1 LLLGITLGIL
11 LLLSIKK
18 QQDKTMSIFNRVND
32 VIQSNIAAM
41 LDKAEDPEKLLNLML
56 SEMQEALNECRSTA
70 AALLCEEKTLKR
82 QIAQKQ
88 KDLTLWQTKAEL
100 AVAKNRDDLAK
111 SALVEK
117 QRVDEQIAA
126 KNTQL
131 NTLKESIEKIT
142 ADCERL
148 QQKMAQAKS
157 KQAQLIKRH
166 DIVAARE
173 KVNMQ
178 LHSDNVANALSRFE
192 MIEQKVEGIEA
203 QVDAYELTNTAQS
216 TAEQIESLV
225 KNEKIDAELAR
236 LKASV
241 KQSNSNTTAP
251 SA

>member
-1 LLLGITLGIL
+1 
-11 LLLSIKK
+11 
-18 QQDKTMSIFNRVND
+18 MSIFNRVND

-117 QRVDEQIAA
+117 QRVDEQIVA

-173 KVNMQ
+173 KMNMQ
-178 LHSDNVANALSRFE
+178 LHSDKVANALSRFE

-241 KQSNSNTTAP
+241 KQSNTNTTAP

>member
-1 LLLGITLGIL
+1 
-11 LLLSIKK
+11 
-18 QQDKTMSIFNRVND
+18 MSIFNRVND

-88 KDLTLWQTKAEL
+88 KDLISWQTKAEL

-148 QQKMAQAKS
+148 QQKMAQAKT

-178 LHSDNVANALSRFE
+178 LHSDKVVNALSRFE

-241 KQSNSNTTAP
+241 KQSNTNTTAP

>member
-1 LLLGITLGIL
+1 
-11 LLLSIKK
+11 
-18 QQDKTMSIFNRVND
+18 MSIFNRVND

-157 KQAQLIKRH
+157 KQTQLIKRH
-166 DIVAARE
+166 DIFAARE

-241 KQSNSNTTAP
+241 KQSNTNTTAP

>member
-1 LLLGITLGIL
+1 
-11 LLLSIKK
+11 
-18 QQDKTMSIFNRVND
+18 MSIFNRVND

-82 QIAQKQ
+82 QIVQKQ

-192 MIEQKVEGIEA
+192 MIEQKVESIEA

-241 KQSNSNTTAP
+241 KQSNTNTTAP

>member
-1 LLLGITLGIL
+1 
-11 LLLSIKK
+11 
-18 QQDKTMSIFNRVND
+18 MSIFNRVND

-88 KDLTLWQTKAEL
+88 KDLISWQTKAEL

-148 QQKMAQAKS
+148 QQKMAQAKT

-178 LHSDNVANALSRFE
+178 LHSDKVVNALSRFE

-241 KQSNSNTTAP
+241 KQSNTSTTAP

>member
-1 LLLGITLGIL
+1 
-11 LLLSIKK
+11 
-18 QQDKTMSIFNRVND
+18 MSIFNRVND

-70 AALLCEEKTLKR
+70 AALLCEEKALKR

-117 QRVDEQIAA
+117 QRVDEQIVA

-192 MIEQKVEGIEA
+192 VIEQKVEGIEA

-216 TAEQIESLV
+216 TVEQIESLV

-241 KQSNSNTTAP
+241 KQSNTNTTAP

>member
-1 LLLGITLGIL
+1 
-11 LLLSIKK
+11 
-18 QQDKTMSIFNRVND
+18 MSIFNRVND

-166 DIVAARE
+166 DIVATRE

-241 KQSNSNTTAP
+241 KQSNTNTTAP

>member
-1 LLLGITLGIL
+1 
-11 LLLSIKK
+11 
-18 QQDKTMSIFNRVND
+18 MSIFNRVND

-70 AALLCEEKTLKR
+70 AAFLCEEKTLKR

-178 LHSDNVANALSRFE
+178 LHSDKVANALSRFE

-216 TAEQIESLV
+216 NAEQIESLV

-241 KQSNSNTTAP
+241 KQSNTNTTAP

>member
-1 LLLGITLGIL
+1 
-11 LLLSIKK
+11 
-18 QQDKTMSIFNRVND
+18 MSIFNRLND

-88 KDLTLWQTKAEL
+88 KDLISWQTKAEL

-216 TAEQIESLV
+216 TAEQIEFLV
-225 KNEKIDAELAR
+225 KNEKIDAELVR

-241 KQSNSNTTAP
+241 KQSNTNTTAP

>member
-1 LLLGITLGIL
+1 
-11 LLLSIKK
+11 
-18 QQDKTMSIFNRVND
+18 MSIFNRVND

-131 NTLKESIEKIT
+131 NILKESIEKIT
-142 ADCERL
+142 SDCERL

-178 LHSDNVANALSRFE
+178 LHNDNVANALSRFE

>member
-1 LLLGITLGIL
+1 
-11 LLLSIKK
+11 
-18 QQDKTMSIFNRVND
+18 MSIFNRVND

-178 LHSDNVANALSRFE
+178 LHSDKVANALSDR
-192 MIEQKVEGIEA
+192 K
-203 QVDAYELTNTAQS
+203 S
-216 TAEQIESLV
+216 TR
-225 KNEKIDAELAR
+225 LA
-236 LKASV
+236 LK
-241 KQSNSNTTAP
+241 
-251 SA
+251 

>member
-1 LLLGITLGIL
+1 
-11 LLLSIKK
+11 
-18 QQDKTMSIFNRVND
+18 MSIFNRVND

-88 KDLTLWQTKAEL
+88 KDLISWQTKAEL

-131 NTLKESIEKIT
+131 NILKESIEKIT

-241 KQSNSNTTAP
+241 KQSNTNTTAR

>member
-1 LLLGITLGIL
+1 
-11 LLLSIKK
+11 
-18 QQDKTMSIFNRVND
+18 MSIFNRVND

-192 MIEQKVEGIEA
+192 VIEQKVEGIEA

-216 TAEQIESLV
+216 NAEQIESLV

-241 KQSNSNTTAP
+241 KQSNTSTTAP

>member
-1 LLLGITLGIL
+1 
-11 LLLSIKK
+11 
-18 QQDKTMSIFNRVND
+18 MSIFNRVND

-41 LDKAEDPEKLLNLML
+41 LDKAEEPEKLLNLML

-241 KQSNSNTTAP
+241 KQSNTNTTAR

>member
-1 LLLGITLGIL
+1 
-11 LLLSIKK
+11 
-18 QQDKTMSIFNRVND
+18 MSTFNRVND

-178 LHSDNVANALSRFE
+178 LHSDKVANALSRFE

-241 KQSNSNTTAP
+241 KQSNTNTTAP

>member
-1 LLLGITLGIL
+1 
-11 LLLSIKK
+11 
-18 QQDKTMSIFNRVND
+18 MSVFNRVND

-56 SEMQEALNECRSTA
+56 SEMQEALNECRCTA

-148 QQKMAQAKS
+148 QQKMAQAKT

-178 LHSDNVANALSRFE
+178 LHSDKVANALSRFE

-241 KQSNSNTTAP
+241 KQSNTNTTAP

>member
-1 LLLGITLGIL
+1 
-11 LLLSIKK
+11 
-18 QQDKTMSIFNRVND
+18 MSIFNRVND

-142 ADCERL
+142 EDCERL
-148 QQKMAQAKS
+148 QQKMAQAKT

-178 LHSDNVANALSRFE
+178 LHNDNVANALSRFE

-203 QVDAYELTNTAQS
+203 QVDAYELINTAQS

-241 KQSNSNTTAP
+241 KQSNTNTTAP

>member
-1 LLLGITLGIL
+1 
-11 LLLSIKK
+11 
-18 QQDKTMSIFNRVND
+18 MSVFNRVND
-32 VIQSNIAAM
+32 VIKSNIAAM
-41 LDKAEDPEKLLNLML
+41 LDKAEDSEKLLSLML

-70 AALLCEEKTLKR
+70 ATLLCEEKTLKR

-117 QRVDEQIAA
+117 QRVDEQIAQ

-131 NTLKESIEKIT
+131 GALKASIEKMT

-148 QQKMAQAKS
+148 QQKMAQAKA
-157 KQAQLIKRH
+157 KQAQLMKRH
-166 DIVAARE
+166 DIVVARE

-178 LHSDNVANALSRFE
+178 LHSDKVANALSRFE

-241 KQSNSNTTAP
+241 KHNDINTTAP

>member
-1 LLLGITLGIL
+1 
-11 LLLSIKK
+11 
-18 QQDKTMSIFNRVND
+18 MSIFNRVND

-41 LDKAEDPEKLLNLML
+41 LDKAEEPEKLLNLML

-117 QRVDEQIAA
+117 QRVDEQIVA

-178 LHSDNVANALSRFE
+178 LHSDKVVNALSRFE
-192 MIEQKVEGIEA
+192 VIEQKVEGIEA

-241 KQSNSNTTAP
+241 KQSNTSTTAP

>member
-1 LLLGITLGIL
+1 
-11 LLLSIKK
+11 
-18 QQDKTMSIFNRVND
+18 MSIFNRVND

-41 LDKAEDPEKLLNLML
+41 LDKAEEPEKLLNLML

-178 LHSDNVANALSRFE
+178 LHSDKVVNALSRFE

-241 KQSNSNTTAP
+241 KQSNTNTTAP

>member
-1 LLLGITLGIL
+1 
-11 LLLSIKK
+11 
-18 QQDKTMSIFNRVND
+18 MSILNRVND

-178 LHSDNVANALSRFE
+178 LHSDKVVNALSRFE

-241 KQSNSNTTAP
+241 KQSNTNTTAP

>member
-1 LLLGITLGIL
+1 
-11 LLLSIKK
+11 
-18 QQDKTMSIFNRVND
+18 MSIFNRVND

-173 KVNMQ
+173 KVNMR

-241 KQSNSNTTAP
+241 KQSNTNTTAR

>member
-1 LLLGITLGIL
+1 M
-11 LLLSIKK
+11 LS
-18 QQDKTMSIFNRVND
+18 NP
-32 VIQSNIAAM
+32 IAAM

-88 KDLTLWQTKAEL
+88 KDLISWQTKAEL

-178 LHSDNVANALSRFE
+178 LHSDNVANTLSRFE

-216 TAEQIESLV
+216 TAEQIETLV

-241 KQSNSNTTAP
+241 KQSNSNTTAR

>member
-1 LLLGITLGIL
+1 
-11 LLLSIKK
+11 
-18 QQDKTMSIFNRVND
+18 MSIFNRVND

-41 LDKAEDPEKLLNLML
+41 LDKAENPEKLLNLML

-117 QRVDEQIAA
+117 QRVDEQIVA

-131 NTLKESIEKIT
+131 NTLKESIKKIT

-241 KQSNSNTTAP
+241 KQSNTNTTAR

>member
-1 LLLGITLGIL
+1 
-11 LLLSIKK
+11 
-18 QQDKTMSIFNRVND
+18 MSIFNRVND

-241 KQSNSNTTAP
+241 KQSNTNTTAR
-251 SA
+251 ST

>member
-1 LLLGITLGIL
+1 
-11 LLLSIKK
+11 
-18 QQDKTMSIFNRVND
+18 MSIFNRVND

-166 DIVAARE
+166 NIVAARE

-241 KQSNSNTTAP
+241 KQSNTNTTAR

>member
-1 LLLGITLGIL
+1 
-11 LLLSIKK
+11 
-18 QQDKTMSIFNRVND
+18 MSIFNRVND

-41 LDKAEDPEKLLNLML
+41 LDKAEEPEKLLNLML

-178 LHSDNVANALSRFE
+178 LHSDKVVNALSRFE
-192 MIEQKVEGIEA
+192 VIEQKVEGIEA

-241 KQSNSNTTAP
+241 KQSNTSTTAP

>member
-1 LLLGITLGIL
+1 
-11 LLLSIKK
+11 
-18 QQDKTMSIFNRVND
+18 MSIFNRVND

-70 AALLCEEKTLKR
+70 AALLCVEKTLKR

-241 KQSNSNTTAP
+241 KQSNTNTTAP

>member
-1 LLLGITLGIL
+1 
-11 LLLSIKK
+11 
-18 QQDKTMSIFNRVND
+18 MSIFNRVND

-178 LHSDNVANALSRFE
+178 LHSDKVANALSRFE

-241 KQSNSNTTAP
+241 KQSNTNTTAP

>member
-1 LLLGITLGIL
+1 
-11 LLLSIKK
+11 
-18 QQDKTMSIFNRVND
+18 MSIFNRVND

-148 QQKMAQAKS
+148 QQKMAQAKT

-178 LHSDNVANALSRFE
+178 LHSDKVANALSRFE

-241 KQSNSNTTAP
+241 KQSNTSTTAP